1 MSASNFPESPPSFHS
16 AAATLLC
23 RRLRLYLMT
32 LQANGCR
39 MLHLCLLSVRRV
51 WSLFLQPLASF
62 VRVLAMLFF
71 SLTPRLGIGSSM
83 LQSQR
88 LLFSRGLI
96 SCCCAAC
103 CLELPV
109 VRPFWWVCRCCV
121 RPLLALASFLPSF
134 LPFPTTT
141 TSSTLL
147 HHNLHQLSTALFH
160 ISNGNSFILLPLP

>member
-1 MSASNFPESPPSFHS
+1 MSRSDRVERHTQHSMKTVLIERTSDATEKCPLQIFPSPPPSFHS
-16 AAATLLC
+16 AATTLLC
-23 RRLRLYLMT
+23 RRLRLYLIS

-39 MLHLCLLSVRRV
+39 MLRLCLLSVRRV

-71 SLTPRLGIGSSM
+71 SLTPRLGMSSSM

-88 LLFSRGLI
+88 LLFYRGLI

-121 RPLLALASFLPSF
+121 RPLP
-134 LPFPTTT
+134 
-141 TSSTLL
+141 
-147 HHNLHQLSTALFH
+147 
-160 ISNGNSFILLPLP
+160 